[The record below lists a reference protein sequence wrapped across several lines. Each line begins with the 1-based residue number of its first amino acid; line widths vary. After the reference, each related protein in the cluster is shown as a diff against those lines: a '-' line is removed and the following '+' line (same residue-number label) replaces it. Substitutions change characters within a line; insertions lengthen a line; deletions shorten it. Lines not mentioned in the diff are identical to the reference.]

1 MIRCKEKDGA
11 VLRLEMRAIWSNA
24 LFNLLKNPLLD
35 RSHNKIFPEK
45 GPGLVPALFFA
56 CRKDYTCNSEDSR
69 EKGGSIVRVMKK
81 APAKINLTLD
91 VLGKR
96 PDGYHEVEMVMTTVD
111 LADRVTITP
120 LESDRIL
127 IDCAQAYVP
136 LDERNHAYQ
145 AAKVVKEKFGISR
158 GVHIQIEKHIPIAA
172 GLAGGSSDAA
182 ATIKALNQLWNL
194 HMTVEEMA
202 ELGAKVG
209 SDVPFCI
216 YGGTAI
222 ARGKGEIIEPIPSPP
237 SCWVVLAKPPIGVS
251 TAEVYGALCVEQ
263 LGPGK
268 TKEMVE
274 AIKKKDFK
282 EMCNH
287 LSNHLE
293 SVTLNLYPEVRRIKE
308 TMIRSGAAGVLMS
321 GSGPTVFALTEKES
335 KVNRIY
341 NGLRGFCK
349 EVYAVRLLG
358 ENC

>member
-1 MIRCKEKDGA
+1 
-11 VLRLEMRAIWSNA
+11 MRVT
-24 LFNLLKNPLLD
+24 L
-35 RSHNKIFPEK
+35 
-45 GPGLVPALFFA
+45 
-56 CRKDYTCNSEDSR
+56 
-69 EKGGSIVRVMKK
+69 K

-96 PDGYHEVEMVMTTVD
+96 PDGYHEIEMVMTTVD
-111 LADRVTITP
+111 LADRISITA
-120 LESDRIL
+120 LEADRII
-127 IDCAQAYVP
+127 IDCPTAYVP

-145 AAKVVKEKFGISR
+145 AAKIVKETFGITR
-158 GVHIQIEKHIPIAA
+158 GVHIQIEKNIPIAA

-182 ATIKALNQLWNL
+182 ATIKALNQLWDLN
-194 HMTVEEMA
+194 MDVEKMA

-209 SDVPFCI
+209 SDVSFCV

-222 ARGKGEIIEPIPSPP
+222 ARGRGEKIEPISSPP

-251 TAEVYGALCVEQ
+251 TADVYGALNVAN

-268 TKEMVE
+268 TREMVE
-274 AIKKKDFK
+274 AIKHKDFR
-282 EMCNH
+282 EVCTH

-293 SVTLNLYPEVRRIKE
+293 DVTLNLYPEVRRIKE
-308 TMIRSGAAGVLMS
+308 TMRRSGAEGVLMS

-358 ENC
+358 ENL